1 MRRCSLAP
9 VINNNKNNNNKTE
22 ENTDNNNKINAKKL
36 YIRRLSLANNDL
48 VEPYFSMKK

>member
-9 VINNNKNNNNKTE
+9 MINNNNNIKKIE
-22 ENTDNNNKINAKKL
+22 ENTDDSKINAKKL